1 MTTFSHTTGYAIE
14 ALACLA
20 RNGAESM
27 LVREIA
33 ELTDMPLPYLSKI
46 FRRLADGGIVESKRG
61 YKGGVKLSRPPGEI
75 SLLQIDA
82 ALESGRPGGHLD
94 FKPIDELGCNVLGI
108 GGAATVSEDQ
118 NFMTGSHTFG
128 QHPSTP
134 DNSIRT
140 GSNGF
145 FLDGDAFS

>member
-1 MTTFSHTTGYAIE
+1 MTSFSHTTGYAIE

-33 ELTDMPLPYLSKI
+33 ELTDMPFPYLSKI

-82 ALESGRPGGHLD
+82 ALESGRPGGHADVAEETPRPNTFWEAFHVSYRERLAAMTLEEVLAYE
-94 FKPIDELGCNVLGI
+94 KPE
-108 GGAATVSEDQ
+108 S
-118 NFMTGSHTFG
+118 
-128 QHPSTP
+128 
-134 DNSIRT
+134 
-140 GSNGF
+140 
-145 FLDGDAFS
+145 